1 MFPYVGLLGFCIL
14 TQELSLI
21 FQQQEAG
28 TKFYKNVIQY
38 SRRSHIKNLNV
49 LNLPASEFKP
59 RNRPVKLKLFGPFIP
74 DKSNIECSQL

>member
-49 LNLPASEFKP
+49 LNLYQHQNLNQEI
-59 RNRPVKLKLFGPFIP
+59 G
-74 DKSNIECSQL
+74 QLNWNCLAHLS

>member
-38 SRRSHIKNLNV
+38 SRRSLIKNLNV
-49 LNLPASEFKP
+49 LNLHQNLNQEIGQFNWNCLAH
-59 RNRPVKLKLFGPFIP
+59 L
-74 DKSNIECSQL
+74 SQTKAT

>member
-1 MFPYVGLLGFCIL
+1 MFPYVGFLGFCIL

-28 TKFYKNVIQY
+28 TKFYNNVIQY

-49 LNLPASEFKP
+49 KT
-59 RNRPVKLKLFGPFIP
+59 
-74 DKSNIECSQL
+74 CSIKI